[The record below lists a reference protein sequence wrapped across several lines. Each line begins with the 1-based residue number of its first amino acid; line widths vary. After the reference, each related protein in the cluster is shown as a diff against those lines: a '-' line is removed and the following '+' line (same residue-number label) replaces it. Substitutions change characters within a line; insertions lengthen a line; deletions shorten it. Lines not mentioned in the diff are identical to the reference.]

1 MATKTYAQTISETT
15 VMIEGIRNNQEIL
28 SKRQIDNA
36 FADSLQTDVNTA
48 IAVNNEQEKLK
59 AKLKETTERLD
70 AIMETLTKKAGEA
83 RKIIKLDVPQ
93 AAWREF
99 GIDDKR

>member
-1 MATKTYAQTISETT
+1 MATKTYAQTISDTT
-15 VMIEGIRNNQEIL
+15 VMIEGIRNNQETL
-28 SKRQIDNA
+28 SKRQIDIT

-70 AIMETLTKKAGEA
+70 AIMEALAKKAGEA
-83 RKIIKLDVPQ
+83 RKIIKIDMPQ
-93 AAWREF
+93 ASWREF